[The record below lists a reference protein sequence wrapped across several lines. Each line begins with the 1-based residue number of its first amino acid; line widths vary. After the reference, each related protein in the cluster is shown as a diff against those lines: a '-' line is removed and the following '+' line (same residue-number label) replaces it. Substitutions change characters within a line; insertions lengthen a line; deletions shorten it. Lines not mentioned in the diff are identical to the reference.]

1 VKKVNVK
8 RDDGDFDNYNNT
20 EEEEEEEEEGGVT
33 TCTVGTSH
41 VTMQLKLEDR
51 TLWV

>member
-1 VKKVNVK
+1 MMGILIIITIYKKK
-8 RDDGDFDNYNNT
+8 KK
-20 EEEEEEEEEGGVT
+20 T
-33 TCTVGTSH
+33 TCTVGYEPSH